1 MTDKNARVL
10 SFKTRAGFLLTA
22 VGVVAGILSRAAG
35 IVTGGLILTRRCAA
49 VTRGGAV
56 VCGSGIGI
64 LRREIRHAG
73 TGVYGVDSY
82 GVDGA
87 LLHRTGDGETSSVRR
102 PMSILCVRR
111 AANHVYAGCV

>member
-1 MTDKNARVL
+1 MRPGFE
-10 SFKTRAGFLLTA
+10 SFKTRAHLLLTA

-64 LRREIRHAG
+64 LRRETVTPG

-87 LLHRTGDGETSSVRR
+87 LCIVQVLARASSVRR
-102 PMSILCVRR
+102 
-111 AANHVYAGCV
+111 